1 MGWPRA
7 EAGLLSRLAMRAA
20 AQEAVA
26 TSSATLSLEGGFLSS
41 TLFLTRSSALQTG
54 SFLSPFVSF
63 PTHCLFPVF

>member
-7 EAGLLSRLAMRAA
+7 EMRLLGCFVMGTA

-26 TSSATLSLEGGFLSS
+26 TSSATLALEGGFPSS
-41 TLFLTRSSALQTG
+41 TLFLTRSWELQTG
-54 SFLSPFVSF
+54 SFLSPFISF